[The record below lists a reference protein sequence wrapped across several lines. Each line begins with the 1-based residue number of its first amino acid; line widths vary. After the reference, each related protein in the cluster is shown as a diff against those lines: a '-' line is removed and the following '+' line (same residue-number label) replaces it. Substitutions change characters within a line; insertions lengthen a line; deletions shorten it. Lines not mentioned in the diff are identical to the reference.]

1 MNGYFSTYKKGTT
14 KIFTNVI
21 IERYKGL
28 NALDLYKDKDIFVCY
43 VNECIRLLT
52 IILKN
57 DLFNK
62 NNPVNIRNKRNDYRR
77 LLKLSEFNDVLKWK
91 NLMTIRN
98 SKQKVIMFLVLMKMD
113 YLLMLLCRN
122 F

>member
-1 MNGYFSTYKKGTT
+1 M
-14 KIFTNVI
+14 NVI

-28 NALDLYKDKDIFVCY
+28 NVLGLYKDKDIFVCY

-62 NNPVNIRNKRNDYRR
+62 NNPVNIRDKRNDYRK
-77 LLKLSEFNDVLKWK
+77 LLMLPEFNDVLKWK